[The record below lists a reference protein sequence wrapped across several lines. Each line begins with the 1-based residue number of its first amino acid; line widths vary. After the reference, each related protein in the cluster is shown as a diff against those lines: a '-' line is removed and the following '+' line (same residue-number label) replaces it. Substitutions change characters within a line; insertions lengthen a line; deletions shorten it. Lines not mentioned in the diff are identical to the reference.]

1 VPGKIPAEQVVR
13 ESLRAFKRGRRTI
26 IPGFV
31 VRWFMRVNAPAPLPI
46 KLRVVERMYRPR
58 A

>member
-1 VPGKIPAEQVVR
+1 MPGKIPAEQVVR

-26 IPGFV
+26 VPGLV

-58 A
+58 S